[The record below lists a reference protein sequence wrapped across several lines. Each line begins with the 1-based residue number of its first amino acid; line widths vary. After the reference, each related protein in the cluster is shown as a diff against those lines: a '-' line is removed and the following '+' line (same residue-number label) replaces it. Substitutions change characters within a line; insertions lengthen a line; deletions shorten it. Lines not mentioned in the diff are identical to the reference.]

1 MSRFFDIIVAG
12 GGAAGMMAAIA
23 ASGNKK
29 ILIIEH
35 NDKLGKKI
43 LQTGN
48 GRCNLTNLH
57 MTKKCYCN
65 ENADYAFEVIKD
77 FDQHKVMEFFKDAG
91 LLLHDRNG
99 YVYPNSDQAVQVNEV
114 LTQKMLACG
123 VEVVTETS
131 IIMAEQIG
139 NIFKVNTD
147 KGVFECDKLIIAM
160 GSKAYPKSGSDGSG
174 YDLVKR
180 FGHKVVEP
188 LPALTALKSS
198 FKHCKSIS
206 GVRCD
211 GTVKVFVDLKEII
224 SERGEIQLTD
234 YGISGI
240 PVFQISRYAVK
251 GCFEKKKVYCMVD
264 FLPDYSEDELSEFIL
279 KKCRNSKVLAA
290 DVFSGMI
297 NKKLVMMLL
306 KVSAIKPEKPGN
318 TVTSDEVEIFVKNLK
333 SLRFDITGYN
343 SYDYGQVCQGGVSVN
358 EIDCKTMESKIV
370 KNLYFAGEIIDIDGI
385 CGGYNLQWAWSS
397 GYMAGK
403 AAGND

>member
-1 MSRFFDIIVAG
+1 
-12 GGAAGMMAAIA
+12 MMAAIA
-23 ASGNKK
+23 ASGDKK
-29 ILIIEH
+29 VLVIEH
-35 NDKLGKKI
+35 NEKLGKKI

-48 GRCNLTNLH
+48 GRCNLTNLY
-57 MTKKCYCN
+57 MTKECYGA
-65 ENADYAFEVIKD
+65 ENAEYAFEVIKD
-77 FDQHKVMEFFKDAG
+77 FDQQKVMNFFKESG

-99 YVYPNSDQAVQVNEV
+99 YVYPHSDQAAQVNEV
-114 LTQKMLACG
+114 LIQKMLACG
-123 VEVVTETS
+123 VEVVTENS
-131 IIMAEQIG
+131 IIKAEKKG
-139 NIFKVNTD
+139 DSFKINTD
-147 KGVFECDKLIIAM
+147 KGIFECSKLILAM

-174 YDLVKR
+174 YDLAKK
-180 FGHKVVEP
+180 FGHTIVEP

-211 GTVKVFVDLKEII
+211 GQVQVYVNSKLQAA
-224 SERGEIQLTD
+224 ERGEIQLTD

-251 GCFEKKKVYCMVD
+251 GSFEKKNVHCVVD
-264 FLPDYSEDELSEFIL
+264 FLPDYSAEELVQFIL
-279 KKCRNSKVLAA
+279 KKRQNDKLTAN
-290 DVFSGMI
+290 DIFSGMI
-297 NKKLVMMLL
+297 NKKLVGMFL
-306 KVSAIKPEKPGN
+306 KMSSINSDKPGKS
-318 TVTSDEVEIFVKNLK
+318 VTENEVESFVKNLK

-343 SYDYGQVCQGGVSVN
+343 SFDYGQVCQGGVDVH

-397 GYMAGK
+397 GYKAGR